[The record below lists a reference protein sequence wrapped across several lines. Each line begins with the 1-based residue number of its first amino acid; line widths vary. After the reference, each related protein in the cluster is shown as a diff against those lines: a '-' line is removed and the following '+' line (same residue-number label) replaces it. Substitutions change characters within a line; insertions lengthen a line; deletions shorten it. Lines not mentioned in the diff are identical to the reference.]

1 MRALGFDV
9 KKPEVLKILQTSG
22 SERGL
27 LSQDEFTRTMT
38 EYILQ
43 RDPLDEIR
51 RAFQLFDDDGTGKI
65 SIKNLRRVAKELG
78 EVLEEEELLA
88 MIEVFLNRHIRTD
101 IKEFDLDMDGE
112 INEQE
117 FINIMTDGA

>member
-88 MIEVFLNRHIRTD
+88 MIEVFLRGHVRLTSRNLISTWMVRSMNRS
-101 IKEFDLDMDGE
+101 L
-112 INEQE
+112 
-117 FINIMTDGA
+117 

>member
-1 MRALGFDV
+1 MGFDV
-9 KKPEVLKILQTSG
+9 KKPEVLKILQSSA

-27 LSQDEFTRTMT
+27 LSQEEFTRTMT

-88 MIEVFLNRHIRTD
+88 MIEVYQPPLSTSVSEMLI
-101 IKEFDLDMDGE
+101 E
-112 INEQE
+112 
-117 FINIMTDGA
+117 

>member
-88 MIEVFLNRHIRTD
+88 MIEVFLNRLIRTD

>member
-1 MRALGFDV
+1 MRALGFDM
-9 KKPEVLKILQTSG
+9 KKPDVIKILQSSG

-27 LSQDEFTRTMT
+27 LSQDEFIRTMT

-43 RDPLDEIR
+43 RDPLEEIR

-78 EVLEEEELLA
+78 EVLEDEELSA
-88 MIEVFLNRHIRTD
+88 MIEVIIYPVGVARLTDVYRSLILIWMGKSTNRSLSIS
-101 IKEFDLDMDGE
+101 
-112 INEQE
+112 
-117 FINIMTDGA
+117 

>member
-9 KKPEVLKILQTSG
+9 KKPEVLKILQSSA
-22 SERGL
+22 SERGV

-38 EYILQ
+38 EHLLQ
-43 RDPLDEIR
+43 RDPLEEIR

-88 MIEVFLNRHIRTD
+88 MIEVNNDFQYVFWLIV
-101 IKEFDLDMDGE
+101 KEFDLDMDGE
-112 INEQE
+112 INEQ
-117 FINIMTDGA
+117 